1 MTFADSFGSWLNLGT
16 LALTKEYQRSFATIT
31 SNNRYRITY
40 QYNPLI
46 LNQYRV
52 RGFRVHLRN
61 VISDG
66 LNEMYTTPILLF
78 PKQDVET
85 ISFPLEKDISFNELD
100 LVSKFL
106 EAKYYYNYN
115 VFLPD
120 DVGSLLS
127 VKLEAML

>member
-1 MTFADSFGSWLNLGT
+1 MTFTDSFGSWLNLGT